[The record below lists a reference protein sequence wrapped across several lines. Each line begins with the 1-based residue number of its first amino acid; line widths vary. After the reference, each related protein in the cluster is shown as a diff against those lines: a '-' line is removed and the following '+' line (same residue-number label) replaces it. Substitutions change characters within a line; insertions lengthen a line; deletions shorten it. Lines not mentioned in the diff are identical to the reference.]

1 MARDI
6 YTRLN
11 EIDDATLRNIAQM
24 LERRG
29 NHPQQVA
36 MRSAY
41 LDKLGDISGLD
52 VLEIGCGTGVVT
64 RELARRIGPGG
75 RLVGSDPSDG
85 MVAVARQLAAEAGQ
99 SGIEFEVQD
108 GGSLP
113 YPDATFDLVCAVTV
127 FSHVPAREA
136 VLREVARVT
145 KPGGRVLIVDGDFA
159 ANQIAHSDQDT
170 TTKILTAWRA
180 NVVDDPYLTRRLG
193 PLVEGAGLTMGA
205 VDGHIHVEAGHV
217 DEATSFAWQWAQFAA
232 QQGVQAGVVTEEQ
245 AAAWTETVRMMN
257 QQKLLFWTV
266 TFISVVCE
274 RP

>member
-36 MRSAY
+36 MRTAY
-41 LDKLGDISGLD
+41 LNKLGDITGLQ

-75 RLVGSDPSDG
+75 RLVGSDPSHG
-85 MVAVARQLAAEAGQ
+85 MITVARELAEAEGTPV
-99 SGIEFEVQD
+99 IEFAVQD
-108 GGSLP
+108 AGNLP

-159 ANQIAHSDQDT
+159 ANQIAHPDQET
-170 TTKILTAWRA
+170 TTRIITAWRA

-193 PLVEGAGLTMGA
+193 PLVAGAGLTMGA

-217 DEATSFAWQWAQFAA
+217 DEGTSFMLQWAQFAA
-232 QQGVQAGVVTEEQ
+232 QQGVQAGAVTEEQ
-245 AAAWTETVRMMN
+245 AAAWTAEVRAMN
-257 QQKLLFWTV
+257 QQNLLFGSV